1 MLSHQKNL
9 RQRSFLGQL
18 LGYLCIMTDFAA
30 CRQQVLS
37 QIQDIC
43 LRSSVS
49 SDSVH
54 LLAVSKMQSA
64 AVVRQM
70 FATGQRIFAENYLQE
85 ALHKKADLKDLPI
98 EWHFIGQIQRNK
110 TRDLA
115 TNFSWIH
122 GVDRLMIAQRLSQH
136 LQQQKADQ
144 GKEPV
149 PLNICIQVNIDLE
162 ESKGGC
168 APEMLSDLVRKISI
182 LPHIALRG
190 LMVIPEVSHVDAFVR
205 TRTLFDQVRTQHAEP
220 SEWDTLSMGMSA
232 DFADAIAA
240 GSTMIRI
247 GTALFGKRPISTS
260 AL

>member
-1 MLSHQKNL
+1 
-9 RQRSFLGQL
+9 
-18 LGYLCIMTDFAA
+18 MTDFAVQ
-30 CRQQVLS
+30 RQQVLS

-49 SDSVH
+49 SDCVQ

-70 FATGQRIFAENYLQE
+70 FAAGQRLFAENYVQE
-85 ALHKKADLKDLPI
+85 ALSKQADLKDLAI

-122 GVDRLMIAQRLSQH
+122 GVDRLMIAERLSQH
-136 LQQQKADQ
+136 LVQQHAEQ
-144 GKEPV
+144 GKALV

-162 ESKGGC
+162 ETKGGC
-168 APEMLSDLVRKISI
+168 APEVLPDLVSKMSI

-190 LMVIPEVSHVDAFVR
+190 LMVIPEVNHVDAFVR
-205 TRTLFDQVRTQHAEP
+205 TRALFDQVRSHHAEP
-220 SEWDTLSMGMSA
+220 SRWDTLSMGMSA

-247 GTALFGKRPISTS
+247 GTALFGKRSISPS
-260 AL
+260 QA